1 MRPTEVRLFPIAV
14 RFSMLIMSNIS
25 MSHCLL
31 LSQTCFGT
39 ALNLLHFNFQT
50 LFVNTFL
57 K

>member
-25 MSHCLL
+25 MTHCLL

-39 ALNLLHFNFQT
+39 ALNFLHFNFQM
-50 LFVNTFL
+50 LFVNTFF
-57 K
+57 